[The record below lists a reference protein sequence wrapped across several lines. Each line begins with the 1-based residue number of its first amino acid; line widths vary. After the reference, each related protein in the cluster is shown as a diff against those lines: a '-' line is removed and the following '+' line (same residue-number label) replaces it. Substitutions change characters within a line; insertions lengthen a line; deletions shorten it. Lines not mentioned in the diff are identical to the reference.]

1 MKNLD
6 IKDLSITTLDNPKF
20 VKPVRINY
28 TQNNIQKT
36 WEAVQSF
43 DSVAV
48 LLYHT
53 TKDAFVL
60 VKQFRPPV
68 YLHDANYPFTY
79 ELCAGIIDKDVSLE
93 QIVKE
98 EIDEE
103 CGYNVDINNIQKITS
118 FFTNVGVSGAK
129 QHLYFASI
137 DESMKIHDG
146 GGIHHEQIELEY
158 LPLAQAKNFIFD
170 ESKAKTPGLISA
182 FYWYWEKDYGMDKF
196 IKNDIVIL

>member
-1 MKNLD
+1 MNNLKIKNL
-6 IKDLSITTLDNPKF
+6 TTTKLENPKF
-20 VKPVRINY
+20 VKPLRINY
-28 TQNNIQKT
+28 TQNDIQKT

-68 YLHDANYPFTY
+68 YLHDSNYPFTY
-79 ELCAGIIDKDVSLE
+79 ELCAGIIDKDVSLK

-103 CGYNVDINNIQKITS
+103 CGYDVSINNIHKITS

-129 QHLYFASI
+129 QHLYFTSI

-146 GGIHHEQIELEY
+146 GGIHDELIELEY
-158 LPLAQAKNFIFD
+158 LPLNQAKDFIFD

-182 FYWYWEKDYGMDKF
+182 FYWFWEK
-196 IKNDIVIL
+196 NNL

>member
-1 MKNLD
+1 MHPNHNFD
-6 IKDLSITTLDNPKF
+6 ISNIKIRPLDNPQF

-28 TQNNIQKT
+28 TQSNVQKT
-36 WEAVQSF
+36 WEAVESF

-53 TKDAFVL
+53 TRDAFVL

-68 YLHDANYPFTY
+68 YLHNANYPFTY
-79 ELCAGIIDKDVSLE
+79 ELCAGIIDKNISLK

-103 CGYNVDINNIQKITS
+103 CGYDVDIDNITKITS

-129 QHLYFASI
+129 QHLYFANI
-137 DESMKIHDG
+137 DDSMKIHDG
-146 GGIHHEQIELEY
+146 GGIHDEQIELEY
-158 LPLAQAKNFIFD
+158 LPLSKAKNFIFD

-182 FYWYWEKDYGMDKF
+182 FYWYWENKD
-196 IKNDIVIL
+196 N